1 MNDLSKLLPPDLE
14 LWIEGRVALGEYFD
28 SGDYIRELIRRD
40 RAQVKDTEWVR
51 ERVAEGLASGFIDKD
66 ASQVIEEIIAERRA
80 RADSN

>member
-1 MNDLSKLLPPDLE
+1 MNDHSKLLPPDLE
-14 LWIEGRVALGEYFD
+14 QWIESRVAQGEYFD

-40 RAQVKDTEWVR
+40 RAQVKDTEWVP

>member
-1 MNDLSKLLPPDLE
+1 MNDHSKLLPPDLE
-14 LWIEGRVALGEYFD
+14 QWIESRVAQGKYFD

-51 ERVAEGLASGFIDKD
+51 ERVAERLASGFIDKD

-80 RADSN
+80 RADAN